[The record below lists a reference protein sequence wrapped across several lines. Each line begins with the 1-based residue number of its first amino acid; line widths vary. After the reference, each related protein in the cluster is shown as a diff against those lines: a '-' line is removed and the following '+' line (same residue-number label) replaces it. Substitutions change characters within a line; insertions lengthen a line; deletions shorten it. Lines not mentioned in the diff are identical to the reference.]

1 MMVKRLIII
10 LFVLSV
16 AVPSMGADFYFFGM
30 NSKWVEKAH
39 WGEVMLGVVASPV
52 VHELGHIIVMETKGI
67 DYEFTNP
74 TKFTFYTDDDSDARM
89 VARSGFI
96 AQHAVNLLLTSINR
110 DSDFTRGYTIS
121 TALLQLTY
129 PIRNGGEGDLTTM
142 NDRGGDGDATWMFF
156 NGITLHNIFR
166 IEW

>member
-1 MMVKRLIII
+1 MVKRLVII

-39 WGEVMLGVVASPV
+39 WGQVMLGVVASPV

-67 DYEFTNP
+67 DYEFTSP

-96 AQHAVNLLLTSINR
+96 AQHAVNLLLTSLNR

-121 TALLQLTY
+121 TALLQLSY
-129 PIRNGGEGDLTTM
+129 PMRAGGDLTTM
-142 NDRGGDGDATWMFF
+142 DDRGGDGDATWMFF